1 METFSGH
8 ALVYQMGNSLMPKG
22 RVLLVVGNWSFRG
35 WAARVLTRAGYE
47 VVEAVTAK
55 DAVTTMAVED
65 GRFDVVI
72 NEMFFRR
79 EMNGPTL
86 VRALRR
92 TYEKLDVIYVSG
104 YCEKTL
110 RDILDK
116 NETYSFLQKPCR
128 ARQLAEKAKDVFGAK
143 D

>member
-1 METFSGH
+1 
-8 ALVYQMGNSLMPKG
+8 
-22 RVLLVVGNWSFRG
+22 
-35 WAARVLTRAGYE
+35 
-47 VVEAVTAK
+47 
-55 DAVTTMAVED
+55 MAVED

-72 NEMFFRR
+72 SEMFFRR

-116 NETYSFLQKPCR
+116 NDT
-128 ARQLAEKAKDVFGAK
+128 
-143 D
+143 